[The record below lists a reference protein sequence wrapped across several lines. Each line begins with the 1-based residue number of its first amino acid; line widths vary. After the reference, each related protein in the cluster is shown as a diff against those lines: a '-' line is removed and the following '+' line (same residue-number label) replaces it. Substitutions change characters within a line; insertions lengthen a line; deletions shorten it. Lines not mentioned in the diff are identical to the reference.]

1 LFSSGTHNHGDTIPD
16 PDARRIIDSPKSS
29 SNGLINNM
37 IKEMEDLPATTPI
50 TTTNTTMPINKLSP
64 ALMTIIESAA

>member
-1 LFSSGTHNHGDTIPD
+1 
-16 PDARRIIDSPKSS
+16 
-29 SNGLINNM
+29 
-37 IKEMEDLPATTPI
+37 MEDLPATTPI